1 MLIKLLK
8 PKDKNYSTIPTINT
22 PTTQAA
28 TLPHP
33 AELGKEKLLF
43 CTREEAGRLH
53 YIIAA

>member
-8 PKDKNYSTIPTINT
+8 PKDKNYSTIPTRNT

-33 AELGKEKLLF
+33 AGLGKEKQLF
-43 CTREEAGRLH
+43 CTREEAG
-53 YIIAA
+53 

>member
-8 PKDKNYSTIPTINT
+8 PKDKNYSTIPTRYT
-22 PTTQAA
+22 PTTRVA

-33 AELGKEKLLF
+33 AGLGKEKQLF